1 MCLKTNAG
9 TMLVG
14 QKASIPGYTKRVWFS
29 SRAITNIVAL
39 SNLIQQYRVNYDSN
53 ELMFVVHREPQK
65 PNMEFKMHES
75 GLHYYDPRTRSNE
88 KIKHLTFVNTVAE
101 NMSRFSKQQS
111 KGA

>member
-9 TMLVG
+9 TMLVS